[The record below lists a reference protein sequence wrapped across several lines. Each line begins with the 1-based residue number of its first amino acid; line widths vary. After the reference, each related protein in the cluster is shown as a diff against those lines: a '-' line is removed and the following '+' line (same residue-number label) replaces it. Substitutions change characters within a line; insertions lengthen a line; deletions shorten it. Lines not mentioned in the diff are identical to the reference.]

1 MSTGKTPARV
11 MFVSPIVV
19 GRVVVGRVG
28 ALAVALGVGGVL
40 AAIPW
45 TASADDSSTAA
56 ARSAERAPGSRDVRP
71 AAAARVLSGAAV
83 LSGAPVSSPA
93 PAAAPRAAHVAGP
106 RGGSPLGPPPQS
118 APFPLPRPLIPPAPP
133 SPPSPPSPAPSP
145 SPPQPVTPQIT
156 YRSFDGS
163 GNSLSVPG
171 LNAVGADFSRIGSA
185 HFSDGI
191 SALRTDLPNARTVS
205 NIVVDG
211 NGDTPNAE
219 GLSGMMYAWGQF
231 IDHDINLTLSDGTT
245 HIDVAV
251 PSGDATLSG
260 SISMTR
266 AVIDPATGVA
276 GKPAVTTN
284 NVTGWLDGS
293 MVYGSNA
300 TTAASLRGSDGHLLS
315 SAGNNLPI
323 VDGAFVAG
331 DSRVQENPDLTA
343 LQTVFMRE
351 HNRQVDLLKAAHPDW
366 TGDQLYNQARAIV
379 TAEIE
384 HITYSEFL
392 PHLVGAN
399 AIAPYQGYKPTAD
412 ARLTEEFAGAA
423 FRLGHSIVSANL
435 QKTDEF
441 GNPAGPAVTLKDA
454 FFQDTASFEANGGAD
469 GLVRHLTNDP
479 SNALDVHIVDDLRNF
494 LFGPAAG
501 LDLAAINLQR
511 GRDLGLGTLNETRAS
526 LGLAPYTSF
535 SQITS
540 DATTAA
546 ALQSAYG
553 DVNKVELW
561 VGGLAEDHLS
571 GAMVGQTF
579 DVIISKQFTNLRD
592 GDRLWYQNQGFDA
605 ATLRSIDSTTLSS
618 VILNNT
624 DIANMQSDA
633 FVFYERRTGSSA
645 AEDPTAPQLVVGA
658 NGGDTLTGGTKADL
672 LVAGTGRQTL
682 TGAAGADTFIVGTTG
697 VRAVITDFK
706 VGQDRLQFKN
716 LGQPGK
722 SGVKVTIEDGHVVI
736 TFAGNTVSLLGV
748 SAKQFKLSDVSFT

>member
-1 MSTGKTPARV
+1 MPARSNL
-11 MFVSPIVV
+11 VSPI
-19 GRVVVGRVG
+19 GVGRVG

-40 AAIPW
+40 ASIPW
-45 TASADDSSTAA
+45 TASADDSAA
-56 ARSAERAPGSRDVRP
+56 TTSRSAQRP
-71 AAAARVLSGAAV
+71 ANGEVRTSAASRVTAGAA
-83 LSGAPVSSPA
+83 SAPASPA
-93 PAAAPRAAHVAGP
+93 RTAPLRGAHGAGP
-106 RGGSPLGPPPQS
+106 RGAAPAGPPPQ
-118 APFPLPRPLIPPAPP
+118 PVRFPPPRPLIPP
-133 SPPSPPSPAPSP
+133 SPPSPPP
-145 SPPQPVTPQIT
+145 SPPAPTPVPPTPARPEIT
-156 YRSFDGS
+156 YRSIDGS
-163 GNSLSVPG
+163 GNNLTNPG
-171 LNAVGADFSRIGSA
+171 LNAVGADFSRIGAA

-205 NIVVDG
+205 NIVVAG

-251 PSGDATLSG
+251 PSGDSVLSG

-266 AVIDPATGVA
+266 AVIDPATGVS
-276 GKPAVTTN
+276 GKPALTTN

-293 MVYGSNA
+293 MVYGSDA
-300 TTAASLRGSDGHLLS
+300 TTAASLRGSDGRLLTS
-315 SAGNNLPI
+315 TGDNLPI
-323 VDGAFVAG
+323 VNGAFVAG

-399 AIAPYQGYKPTAD
+399 AIAPYTGYKPTAD

-435 QKTDEF
+435 QKTDEQ
-441 GNPAGPAVTLKDA
+441 GNPVGPAVTLKDA
-454 FFQDTASFEANGGAD
+454 FFQDTTAFQADGGAD
-469 GLVRHLTNDP
+469 GLLRHLTNDP

-494 LFGPAAG
+494 LFGPSAG

-526 LGLAPYTSF
+526 LGLTPYTSF

-540 DATTAA
+540 DPTTAA
-546 ALQSAYG
+546 DLQSVYG

-561 VGGLAEDHLS
+561 VGGLAEDHLN

-579 DVIISKQFTNLRD
+579 DVIISQQFTNLRD

-605 ATLRSIDSTTLSS
+605 ATLRSIESTTLSS
-618 VILNNT
+618 VILKNT
-624 DIANMQSDA
+624 TIATMQDDA
-633 FVFYERRTGSSA
+633 FVYYERRSGSSA
-645 AEDPTAPQLVVGA
+645 IEDPTAPQLVVGS
-658 NGGDTLTGGTKADL
+658 NGGDTLTGGTRADL
-672 LVAGTGRQTL
+672 LVAGTGLQTL
-682 TGAAGADTFIVGTTG
+682 TGAAGADTFIVGSSG
-697 VRAVITDFK
+697 VNAVITDFT
-706 VGQDRLQFKN
+706 VGQDRLRFTN

-722 SGVKVTIEDGHVVI
+722 TGVKITTQAGHVVI

-748 SAKQFKLSDVSFT
+748 AANKFKLSDVSFS